1 MRKDKVIYSLNVGDI
16 QEVAEDIL
24 ERKLTEDELQK
35 VCNRVGDY
43 IKWDEAIMYPIGDEI
58 KEEEE
63 V

>member
-35 VCNRVGDY
+35 VCNRAGDY
-43 IKWDEAIMYPIGDEI
+43 IKWDEAIMYSIWDEI

-63 V
+63 L